1 MELRYPLLLQESSVI
16 WILGFVEAGNC
27 WTNFDEFN
35 PFELKRSA
43 GIGLRLYMPM
53 VGLIGLDWGY
63 GFDTLPGS
71 DNPGGSQFHFSIGQ
85 SID

>member
-53 VGLIGLDWGY
+53 FGLLGIDWGY
-63 GFDTLPGS
+63 GFDEINGS
-71 DNPGGSQFHFSIGQ
+71 SSHSGSQFHFVIGQ
-85 SID
+85 EF